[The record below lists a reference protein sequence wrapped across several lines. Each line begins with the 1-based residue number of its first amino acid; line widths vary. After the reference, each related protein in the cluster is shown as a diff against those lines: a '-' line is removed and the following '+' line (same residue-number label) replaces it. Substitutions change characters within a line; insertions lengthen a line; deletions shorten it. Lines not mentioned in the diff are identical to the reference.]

1 MSWSRRSCYSGQM
14 SAVRVVGLLIAV
26 AGLVLAA
33 VPTLVSDPGPAAD
46 TYAAIERRVWYGAI
60 AGFGALLVARTSLEP
75 WVETVAAFVFWIVA
89 GFLAA
94 RVIGLALDGIDSG
107 KQWLWTAI
115 EVAICVVA
123 WLFLRHRRLKASQAP
138 EG

>member
-1 MSWSRRSCYSGQM
+1 MTP
-14 SAVRVVGLLIAV
+14 VRIIGLLIAV

-33 VPTLVSDPGPAAD
+33 VPTLVNDPGPAAD

-60 AGFGALLVARTSLEP
+60 AGFGALLVARTSLKP
-75 WVETVAAFVFWIVA
+75 WVETIAAFVFWIVA

-123 WLFLRHRRLKASQAP
+123 WLFLRHRQRA
-138 EG
+138 